1 MIDRFTGGRSPD
13 LEEYVTTPSRSML
26 QWLPSGSR
34 SYLITVAGP
43 YGTFTRFPLGGWLGT
58 TRTARMAMVCID
70 SFGVKL
76 NND

>member
-1 MIDRFTGGRSPD
+1 
-13 LEEYVTTPSRSML
+13 ML